1 MGLFGKGVA
10 INSVTALMVV
20 GGYIWADIN
29 DQVPGIFTNQPA
41 PSVRTTVNPT
51 APGAGLGPEIE
62 PYFSTLNTQAAIPR
76 EAKLKP
82 FIAQLASDER
92 IGPSLGVAITD
103 AVSGKMLASYDA
115 QSPKVPAS
123 TQKTLTAIAALY
135 SLEPDSTIS
144 TQVQLNDKNQLVLI
158 GNGDMLLS
166 AQYGDVNA
174 VNGRAGLA
182 DLALA
187 TAKELKAKGVL
198 EVSLSFDDT
207 LFKGNG
213 YEVWK
218 VEQVDAGHVAPVAAL
233 GVDMGRKA
241 EGSYAPRYRDP
252 ALVAAQTF
260 SQRLNEQGIT
270 VIGEVSRGNKTTTG
284 LNLASVESAP
294 MRDLVAYLLQTSDN
308 TLTEIMGRK
317 VALVNGFPATF
328 NGATQAVLSELV
340 KFGLNTQ
347 GIVLVDC
354 SGLAEGS
361 AVSAAKLN
369 EALQLAF
376 DSQNFDLRQ
385 TLVSLPIAGV
395 QGSLHDRFLTQGSG
409 IVRGKTGS
417 LPGVTALSGS
427 VFTADRRLLLFT
439 VIADKTPGAGQFDAR
454 TAIDEFVLNLVDC
467 GC

>member
-10 INSVTALMVV
+10 ITSVTALVVV

-41 PSVRTTVNPT
+41 PSVRPTINPT
-51 APGAGLGPEIE
+51 APGAQLGPEID
-62 PYFSTLNTQAAIPR
+62 PYFDTLNTQAIIPT
-76 EAKLKP
+76 EANLKSL
-82 FIAQLASDER
+82 IDQLVSDER

-115 QSPKVPAS
+115 QTPKVPAS

-135 SLEPDSTIS
+135 SLEPDATIS

-158 GNGDMLLS
+158 GNGDMLLN
-166 AQYGDVNA
+166 AQYGDAAA

-182 DLALA
+182 DLAVA
-187 TAKELKAKGVL
+187 TAKELKTMGVL

-207 LFKGNG
+207 LFTGNG

-218 VEQVDAGHVAPVAAL
+218 AEQVDAGHVAPVAAL
-233 GVDMGRKA
+233 GVDMGRKT

-260 SQRLNEQGIT
+260 ATRLVEQGVT
-270 VIGEVSRGNKTTTG
+270 VTGEVSRGSKTTTG

-294 MRDLVAYLLQTSDN
+294 IRELVAYLLQTSDN

-317 VALVNGFPATF
+317 VALANGFPATF

-347 GIVLVDC
+347 GIVLEDC

-376 DSQNFDLRQ
+376 DSRNFELRQ
-385 TLVSLPIAGV
+385 VLVSLPISGV
-395 QGSLHDRFLTQGSG
+395 RGSLHDRFLRQGSG

-427 VFTADRRLLLFT
+427 VFTADQRLLLFT
-439 VIADKTPGAGQFDAR
+439 IITDQTPGAGQVEAR
-454 TAIDEFVLNLVDC
+454 TAIDDFVLNLVDC